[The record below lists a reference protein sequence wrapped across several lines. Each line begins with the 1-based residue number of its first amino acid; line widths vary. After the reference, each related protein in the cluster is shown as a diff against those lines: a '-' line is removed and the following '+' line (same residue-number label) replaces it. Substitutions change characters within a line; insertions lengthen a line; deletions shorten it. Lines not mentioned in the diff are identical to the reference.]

1 MLLVSHIIIALSSLA
16 ALTAS
21 LASPSVS
28 RLRLSY
34 GLVAATLASGT
45 YLVISTHAQI
55 LSSCITGLAYTGLV
69 LSLISVARYR
79 LGRGEIKNN

>member
-1 MLLVSHIIIALSSLA
+1 MLLVAHIIIALGSIA
-16 ALTAS
+16 ASTAS
-21 LASPSVS
+21 LIAPSLN

-69 LSLISVARYR
+69 LSLITVARYK
-79 LGRGEIKNN
+79 LNKDQIQNN